1 MIVEIPID
9 DIDRSPFNSRI
20 AYSGASVEA
29 MAGSMMRNGQL
40 VTVRLRASPDVKGRY
55 ELIYG
60 HRRFLAAKKLG
71 WKTIRA
77 EVVNVDDEEVLRQ
90 SLIENFEREGISDYE
105 KARIFATLNTRFN
118 RTYEE
123 IGQSLGISKQHVGS
137 YLAMLRLFD
146 NSDLASNP
154 ELGDAL
160 YLITEHHAR
169 VLSRVNDKKTRV
181 DLTLMA
187 IKQNLSV
194 RDLANMV
201 AHLRSWFPT
210 KASGGDPE
218 DSQLPEADDVNA
230 ATDVEKI
237 TRVVF
242 EKFKL
247 AQSGDFEG
255 FKKLHLV
262 GAGFS
267 LFDSYPPFERF
278 DDTRAISREE
288 EWIHTKLPKYSWKID
303 DLKITVLGH
312 TALTT
317 LRVKYFRS
325 KEMVKAKRLVRGTL
339 VFVRR
344 DDSWKILHE
353 HWSKVEKPVKHSK
366 ESLEPRLN
374 VVR

>member
-1 MIVEIPID
+1 M
-9 DIDRSPFNSRI
+9 
-20 AYSGASVEA
+20 
-29 MAGSMMRNGQL
+29 
-40 VTVRLRASPDVKGRY
+40 
-55 ELIYG
+55 
-60 HRRFLAAKKLG
+60 
-71 WKTIRA
+71 
-77 EVVNVDDEEVLRQ
+77 
-90 SLIENFEREGISDYE
+90 
-105 KARIFATLNTRFN
+105 
-118 RTYEE
+118 
-123 IGQSLGISKQHVGS
+123 
-137 YLAMLRLFD
+137 
-146 NSDLASNP
+146 ASNP

-169 VLSRVNDKKTRV
+169 VLSRVNDKKTRA
-181 DLTLMA
+181 DLTMMA
-187 IKQNLSV
+187 VKQNLSV
-194 RDLANMV
+194 RDLTNMV

-210 KASGGDPE
+210 KASGESLE

>member
-1 MIVEIPID
+1 
-9 DIDRSPFNSRI
+9 
-20 AYSGASVEA
+20 
-29 MAGSMMRNGQL
+29 MRNGQL
-40 VTVRLRASPDVKGRY
+40 VTVRLRASADVKGRY

-71 WKTIRA
+71 WKVIRA
-77 EVVNVDDEEVLRQ
+77 EVVNADDEDVLKQ

-123 IGQSLGISKQHVGS
+123 IGESLGISKQHVGS

-146 NSDLASNP
+146 QSELVSSP
-154 ELGDAL
+154 ELGEAV
-160 YLITEHHAR
+160 YQITEHHAR
-169 VLSRVNDKKTRV
+169 ILSRVNDKKTRA
-181 DLTLMA
+181 DLTLMTV
-187 IKQNLSV
+187 KQDLSV

-210 KASGGDPE
+210 GERVDE
-218 DSQLPEADDVNA
+218 SQILDRDDANA
-230 ATDVEKI
+230 TTDVEKI

-278 DDTRAISREE
+278 DESRAISREE

-303 DLKITVLGH
+303 DLKITVLGQ

-317 LRVKYFRS
+317 LRVKYYRN
-325 KEMVKAKRLVRGTL
+325 KEMAKAKRLVRGTL
-339 VFVRR
+339 VFVKK

-353 HWSKVEKPVKHSK
+353 HWSKVEPSVKHPK
-366 ESLEPRLN
+366 LALESRLRL
-374 VVR
+374 VR